1 MKASDM
7 RMQDFNPTGAGRD
20 SLVKIAIIGVGGGG
34 SNAVNNLKDA
44 GVSRVTFM
52 AINTDRQALCESKAD
67 KRVQI
72 GSELTKGFGAGAK
85 MEVGRQAA
93 EECKETLTNLIKDMD
108 LIFIAAGM
116 GGGTGTGAAPVIAE
130 IAHNLG
136 ILTVAFVTTP
146 FAYEGDRRMSNAQV
160 GIANLRKYVDSLLI
174 VPNER
179 LNMVAKN
186 LNMTLDR
193 AFQYADDILR
203 QSVLALTNII
213 LSTGRINIDFADICT
228 VLRKGGDTIIG
239 IGRASGANRAIEAV
253 RKAVNNP
260 VLGTSIE
267 GASQVIICIEGN
279 EIKMDENNDVATLV
293 RGVCAPGV
301 NVISGYRPDP
311 DLKDEMQVTVI
322 ATGFNKP
329 DEQQTQRSAT
339 LDKLMQQAQAE
350 QRASGQIMQQSAS
363 QPPFERRASQRP
375 QSDGQLSLF
384 DTGNYNVRTEQPAPP
399 PQPAPQPQQNKSSD
413 SGNSWWKKLRKQ

>member
-1 MKASDM
+1 
-7 RMQDFNPTGAGRD
+7 MQDFNPNNGNRE

-85 MEVGRQAA
+85 LEVGRQAA

-146 FAYEGDRRMSNAQV
+146 FEYEGARRMSNAQV
-160 GIANLRKYVDSLLI
+160 GIANLRKYVDSILI

-179 LNMVAKN
+179 LNLVAKN
-186 LNMTLDR
+186 LNMTIDR

-213 LSTGRINIDFADICT
+213 LSTGKINIDFADICT
-228 VLRKGGDTIIG
+228 VLREGGDTVIG

-267 GASQVIICIEGN
+267 GASQVIIYIEGN
-279 EIKMDENNDVATLV
+279 EIKMDENSDAATLV
-293 RGVCAPGV
+293 RGVCAKDV

-311 DLKDEMQVTVI
+311 ELKDEMQVTVI
-322 ATGFNKP
+322 ATGFNK
-329 DEQQTQRSAT
+329 
-339 LDKLMQQAQAE
+339 AQSEPE
-350 QRASGQIMQQSAS
+350 QRQTVRPEPLDFMSLAAAQQKPQQPQQSQ
-363 QPPFERRASQRP
+363 QPRFDDRFDRRP
-375 QSDGQLSLF
+375 QPNEQLSLF
-384 DTGNYNVRTEQPAPP
+384 GSNEQINVRTEQ
-399 PQPAPQPQQNKSSD
+399 QPQKPQQSKSND
-413 SGNSWWKKLRKQ
+413 NNADNSWWRKLRKQ